1 MADPRAIHSET
12 LRFDFLTPARIVFG
26 WGRRSEVGPLARSLG
41 QRAFLVSGS
50 KSLERSG
57 VVAQIKS
64 LLEQSGLTVCP
75 LTTIGHEPLV
85 ADVDKA
91 VQQILEF
98 QPGPSDLVVA
108 VGGGSGIDL
117 AKAVAALATNR
128 HGHGVA
134 DFLEGVG
141 KGLKIEQPPLPVLA
155 IPTTAGTGSEA
166 TKNSVI
172 SSNDPPFKKSLRSEL
187 MVPRIVILDP
197 ELTVSLPPAITAQT
211 GMDAITQLIE
221 SYISRRA
228 QPIPQ
233 ALAET
238 GLRFALR
245 SIETA
250 VKDGANRQAR
260 EGMAYAAFL
269 SGVALANSGLGL
281 AHGVAA
287 ALGIHC
293 HVAHGL
299 ACAVMLPAALRVNRE
314 VRQSELAR
322 LWSLVDSQA
331 AADEKEA
338 ADRFIA
344 HIDELTRR
352 IGIPSRVSEI
362 GVNRDQIPA
371 LAKGSRGNSMDGNP
385 RDVSDDELRDLL
397 ERLL

>member
-1 MADPRAIHSET
+1 
-12 LRFDFLTPARIVFG
+12 LRFDFLAPPRVVFG
-26 WGRRSEVGPLARSLG
+26 WGRRVEVGTLGRSLG
-41 QRAFLVSGS
+41 KRAFVVSGS

-57 VVAQIKS
+57 GVAQLKA
-64 LLEQSGLTVCP
+64 LLEQAGLTVC
-75 LTTIGHEPLV
+75 LLVTIGHEPLV
-85 ADVDKA
+85 ADVDAA
-91 VQQILEF
+91 VDRLLELG
-98 QPGPSDLVVA
+98 PGPSDFVVA
-108 VGGGSGIDL
+108 LGGGSAIDL

-128 HGHGVA
+128 HGDGVA

-141 KGLKIEQPPLPVLA
+141 KGLKIDKPPLPVLA

-187 MVPRIVILDP
+187 MVPRVVVIDP
-197 ELTVSLPPAITAQT
+197 ELTLSLPPEITAHT

-228 QPIPQ
+228 RPIPQ
-233 ALAET
+233 ALAES

-250 VKDGANRQAR
+250 VKDGSNRQAR
-260 EGMAYAAFL
+260 EGMAYAAFV

-293 HVAHGL
+293 RVAHGL
-299 ACAVMLPAALRVNRE
+299 ACAVMLPAALRINRE
-314 VRQSELAR
+314 VRKCELAR
-322 LWSLVDSQA
+322 LWSLTGEPA
-331 AADEKEA
+331 ATSEEEE
-338 ADRFIA
+338 ADRFVA
-344 HIDELTRR
+344 HIDELTHR
-352 IGIPSRVSEI
+352 IGIPSRLSQI
-362 GVNRDQIPA
+362 GVTQDQIPA
-371 LAKGSRGNSMDGNP
+371 LVKGSRGNSMDGNP
-385 RDVSDDELRDLL
+385 RDVSDDELRKLL